1 LSLCNPNTCLNWTD
15 SSVPKGFGLDR
26 FYCTFIMKRMFKQ
39 WWSTIPPISNC
50 MFYCLANLVR
60 HNVNTCNPFTYL
72 GSKFNYYLFQ
82 RSLTCLDIDK
92 CIMNNLLC
100 YFLYLRIDLNFFSVL
115 EEINSKMWYT
125 CETQGCV
132 PNFLVYFEWT
142 EQKIVIIFSVHEE
155 INSKIW
161 YTLCNPQSGLRKG
174 VYHIFEFISNEPNKK
189 LWSIRIN

>member
-1 LSLCNPNTCLNWTD
+1 MYWFFFTYMYSETCLNQTCLNQTDFTVPSTKCLCNLSLCNPNTCLNWTD

-82 RSLTCLDIDK
+82 RSPTCLDIDK

-125 CETQGCV
+125 HETQGCV

-142 EQKIVIIFSVHEE
+142 
-155 INSKIW
+155 
-161 YTLCNPQSGLRKG
+161 
-174 VYHIFEFISNEPNKK
+174 NKK
-189 LWSIRIN
+189 LWSFFRFMKK